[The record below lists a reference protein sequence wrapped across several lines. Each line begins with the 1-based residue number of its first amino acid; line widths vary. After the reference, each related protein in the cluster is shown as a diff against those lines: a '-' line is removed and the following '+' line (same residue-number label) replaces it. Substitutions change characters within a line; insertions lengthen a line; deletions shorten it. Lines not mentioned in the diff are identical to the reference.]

1 MLDFKRILI
10 AEDEPS
16 ILMSLDFLFRKQGF
30 EVFVA
35 RDGQEALTLA
45 EKHRP
50 GVFLLDIMMPQIDGY
65 SVCEQIKQNAAYAG
79 AKVVFLTA
87 KTQEADIEKGYAVGA
102 DLYITKPFSN
112 KKLVAA
118 IQSLL
123 P

>member
-35 RDGQEALTLA
+35 RDGQEALALA

-50 GVFLLDIMMPQIDGY
+50 GVFLLDIMMPQVDGY
-65 SVCEQIKQNAAYAG
+65 SVCEQIKKNEQYAG
-79 AKVVFLTA
+79 AKVIFLTA